1 MSTKFKFGRV
11 LAIAAVLFMA
21 VGTAQAQRHDGGH
34 DRGHDSRGGGGPGPR
49 GYYDNRYSHNHYYP
63 SRGYSV
69 GYLPRTRYPVVDR
82 YHNRYFYSGGVW
94 YAPRGPRFVVV
105 GPPLGVFVPVLP
117 GFYSTVY
124 VGGFPYYYAN
134 DTYYVWRSRERA
146 YEVVDAPSD
155 AQVSSSGAGDGSPAA
170 GGDIFVYP
178 KNGQNEEQTAKDK
191 YECHRWAASETG
203 FDPTVSGG
211 GVSAEQNSAKRSDY
225 QRAMGACLE
234 GRGYSVK

>member
-1 MSTKFKFGRV
+1 MTMSTKFRLARV
-11 LAIAAVLFMA
+11 SAAAATMFIVGLLA
-21 VGTAQAQRHDGGH
+21 VGAAQAQRHDGR
-34 DRGHDSRGGGGPGPR
+34 DYRGGGGGGPGHDH
-49 GYYDNRYSHNHYYP
+49 YDNRYDHNHYYP
-63 SRGYSV
+63 SRGYEV
-69 GYLPRTRYPVVDR
+69 GYLPRGRYAVYDR
-82 YHNRYFYSGGVW
+82 YRHPFFYSGGVF

-105 GPPLGVFVPVLP
+105 GPPIGVFVPVLP

-146 YEVVDAPSD
+146 YEVVDAPSESS
-155 AQVSSSGAGDGSPAA
+155 VSTSTPAVA
-170 GGDIFVYP
+170 SDIFVYP

-203 FDPTVSGG
+203 FDPTQSGG
-211 GVSAEQNSAKRSDY
+211 GVPAEQNAAKRGDY
-225 QRAMGACLE
+225 QRAMGACLD

>member
-1 MSTKFKFGRV
+1 MSTKFRSGRFW
-11 LAIAAVLFMA
+11 AAAAVLLLA
-21 VGTAQAQRHDGGH
+21 VGTAQAQRHDGPGQRRDGQG
-34 DRGHDSRGGGGPGPR
+34 DRGH
-49 GYYDNRYSHNHYYP
+49 YDNRYNHNHYYP
-63 SRGYSV
+63 SRGYVV
-69 GYLPRTRYPVVDR
+69 GGLPRSRYSVYDR
-82 YHNRYFYSGGVW
+82 YHHRYYYSGGVW

-117 GFYSTVY
+117 GFYSTVW

-134 DTYYVWRSRERA
+134 DTYYAWRPRERA
-146 YEVVDAPSD
+146 YEVVDAPNGDAVSD
-155 AQVSSSGAGDGSPAA
+155 NSSASAA
-170 GGDIFVYP
+170 PSGDIFVYP
-178 KNGQNEEQTAKDK
+178 KNGQNEEQTARDK

-211 GVSAEQNSAKRSDY
+211 GVPAEQNSSKRADY